1 MNLRQLKSFLIL
13 TTFTELG
20 LTDDLVK
27 ALADQKIISPT
38 EIQERSIPV
47 LLKGGYDFIGLAQTG
62 TGKTAAFA
70 LPLLQQIDP
79 SSGNLQAIILCPTR
93 ELGQQTAKQLE
104 LFSKYIPGIAVR
116 AVYGGLA
123 IGKQLDGLRYPA
135 QIIVATPGRLI
146 DLIDKKVLDFESITH
161 FILDEAD
168 EMLNMGFQEDIEY
181 IRSFLPDHISTWMFS
196 ATMPEGILKLTDR
209 YLKPDFIQVHVDP
222 QTAMNADIEHQY
234 LVCKPEEKRD
244 ALKFFLRAHP
254 DERGLIFCRTKAAAQ
269 ELASHLHKNG
279 FNIDELHGDLDQADR
294 DSIMRRFKNNDF
306 QLLVATD
313 IAARGLDVK
322 ELHFVIH
329 YHLPEQKEYF
339 THRSGRTGRAGK
351 KGISLCIVFQK
362 DVKKIN
368 AIANNLGLR
377 FSKIEFVKEYSYER
391 NESDEAENYTSDR
404 TVTAS
409 IKKEPLQEMVTFYIN
424 MGKADDVNHKNLIEF
439 ICAEAG
445 LEKKDFGKVIVEKRR
460 AYFEIHHSC
469 IRQLTTNLKNLV
481 VDGKPLVLT
490 RDEFESKDQLKK
502 H

>member
-1 MNLRQLKSFLIL
+1 L

-20 LTDDLVK
+20 ISDNLVK
-27 ALADQKIISPT
+27 ALEEQKIITPT
-38 EIQERSIPV
+38 EIQEKSIPV
-47 LLKGGYDFIGLAQTG
+47 LLKGKHDFIGLAQTG

-70 LPLLQQIDP
+70 LPLLQQINPEDQ
-79 SSGNLQAIILCPTR
+79 NLQAIILCPTR

-104 LFSKYIPGIAVR
+104 LFSKYISGIAIR

-123 IGKQLDGLRYPA
+123 IEKQLDDLRYPA

-146 DLIDKKVLDFESITH
+146 DLIDKRVLDFETITH

-181 IRSFLPDHISTWMFS
+181 IRSFLSDNISTWMFS
-196 ATMPEGILKLTDR
+196 ATMPQSILKLTDR
-209 YLKPDFIQVHVDP
+209 YLKTDFIQVHVDP

-244 ALKFFLRAHP
+244 ALKYFLRAHP

-269 ELASHLHKNG
+269 ELTGYLHKNG
-279 FNIDELHGDLDQADR
+279 FSVDELHGDLNQADR
-294 DSIMRRFKNNDF
+294 DQIMRAFKNNDF
-306 QLLVATD
+306 KLLIATD

-329 YHLPEQKEYF
+329 YHLPEQREYF

-377 FSKIEFVKEYSYER
+377 FIKIEFVKEYNTGEPDLKADER
-391 NESDEAENYTSDR
+391 NKPTEPNIT
-404 TVTAS
+404 S
-409 IKKEPLQEMVTFYIN
+409 IKKEPLKEMITFYIN
-424 MGKADDVNHKNLIEF
+424 MGKADEVNPKNLVEF
-439 ICAEAG
+439 ICSEAG
-445 LEKKDFGKVIVEKRR
+445 LQKKDFGKIIVEKRR

-469 IRQLTTNLKNLV
+469 IRQLVANLKDLV
-481 VDGKPLVLT
+481 VDGKHLVLT
-490 RDEFESKDQLKK
+490 RDEFESKDQIKK
-502 H
+502 R

>member
-1 MNLRQLKSFLIL
+1 LK
-13 TTFTELG
+13 TFTDLG
-20 LTDDLVK
+20 LTEDLVK
-27 ALADQKIISPT
+27 ALAEQKIITPT
-38 EIQERSIPV
+38 EIQERSIPA
-47 LLKGGYDFIGLAQTG
+47 LLKGNQDFIGLAQTG

-70 LPLLQQIDP
+70 LPLLQQINAGSND
-79 SSGNLQAIILCPTR
+79 LQAIILCPTR

-104 LFSKYIPGIAVR
+104 LFSKYIPGISVR

-123 IGKQLDGLRYPA
+123 IEKQLDDLRYPA

-146 DLIDKKVLDFESITH
+146 DLIDKRVLDLEKITH
-161 FILDEAD
+161 YILDEAD

-181 IRSFLPDHISTWMFS
+181 IRSFIPDNITTWMFS
-196 ATMPEGILKLTDR
+196 ATMPEAILKLVER
-209 YLKPDFIQVHVDP
+209 YLKRDFIQVHVDP
-222 QTAMNADIEHQY
+222 QTSMNTDIEHQY

-269 ELASHLHKNG
+269 ELAMYLHKNG
-279 FNIDELHGDLDQADR
+279 FSVDELHGDLDQADR
-294 DSIMRRFKNNDF
+294 DHIMRGFKNNAF
-306 QLLVATD
+306 QLLIATD

-329 YHLPEQKEYF
+329 YHLPEQREYF

-377 FSKIEFVKEYSYER
+377 FAKIEFVKEYSSER
-391 NESDEAENYTSDR
+391 NEQDEEQLSER
-404 TVTAS
+404 KVIAS

-439 ICAEAG
+439 ICSEAG
-445 LEKKDFGKVIVEKRR
+445 LQKKDFGKVTVEKRR

-469 IRQLTTNLKNLV
+469 IRQLVANLKDLV

-490 RDEFESKDQLKK
+490 RDEFESKDQIKK
-502 H
+502 R

>member
-1 MNLRQLKSFLIL
+1 MK
-13 TTFTELG
+13 TFNDLGITE
-20 LTDDLVK
+20 DLVK
-27 ALADQKIISPT
+27 ALSDQKIITPT
-38 EIQERSIPV
+38 EIQEKSIPV
-47 LLKGGYDFIGLAQTG
+47 LLKGNQDFIGLAQTG
-62 TGKTAAFA
+62 TGKTAAFC
-70 LPLLQQIDP
+70 LPLLQQINPASRD
-79 SSGNLQAIILCPTR
+79 LQAIILCPTR

-104 LFSKYIPGIAVR
+104 LFSKYISGMAVR

-123 IGKQLDGLRYPA
+123 IEKQLDGLRYPA

-146 DLIDKKVLDFESITH
+146 DLIDKRVLDFEKITH

-168 EMLNMGFQEDIEY
+168 EMLNMDFQEDIEY
-181 IRSFLPDHISTWMFS
+181 IRSFIPDEIVTWMFS
-196 ATMPEGILKLTDR
+196 ATMPESVLKLTDR
-209 YLKPDFIQVHVDP
+209 YLKPDFVKVHADP
-222 QTAMNADIEHQY
+222 QNALNTDIEHQY

-244 ALKFFLRAHP
+244 ALKFFLNAHP

-269 ELASHLHKNG
+269 ELAIYLHKNG
-279 FNIDELHGDLDQADR
+279 YNIDELHGDLNQADR

-329 YHLPEQKEYF
+329 YHLPEQREYF

-377 FSKIEFVKEYSYER
+377 FTKIEFVKEYSEEKDYDQQA
-391 NESDEAENYTSDR
+391 SDKKIT
-404 TVTAS
+404 TS
-409 IKKEPLQEMVTFYIN
+409 IKTEPLQEMVTFYIN
-424 MGKADDVNHKNLIEF
+424 MGKADEVNPKNLVEF

-445 LEKKDFGKVIVEKRR
+445 LQKKDFGKITVEKRR

-469 IRQLTTNLKNLV
+469 IRQLVANLKDLV
-481 VDGKPLVLT
+481 VDGKNLVLT

-502 H
+502 R

>member
-1 MNLRQLKSFLIL
+1 L
-13 TTFTELG
+13 TTFTDLG
-20 LTDDLVK
+20 ITENIVK
-27 ALADQKIISPT
+27 ALAEQKIITPT
-38 EIQERSIPV
+38 EIQEKSIPV
-47 LLKGGYDFIGLAQTG
+47 LLKGNHDFIGLAQTG

-70 LPLLQQIDP
+70 LPLLQQINPNSD
-79 SSGNLQAIILCPTR
+79 NLQAIILCPTR

-104 LFSKYIPGIAVR
+104 LFSKYISGIAIR

-123 IGKQLDGLRYPA
+123 IEKQLDDLRFPA

-146 DLIDKKVLDFESITH
+146 DLIDKRVLDFENITH

-181 IRSFLPDHISTWMFS
+181 IRSFLPDSIATWMFS
-196 ATMPEGILKLTDR
+196 ATMPQSILKLVDR
-209 YLKPDFIQVHVDP
+209 YLKKDFIQVHIDP

-244 ALKFFLRAHP
+244 ALKFFLNAHP

-269 ELASHLHKNG
+269 ELTGYLHKNG
-279 FNIDELHGDLDQADR
+279 YSVDELHGDLNQADR
-294 DSIMRRFKNNDF
+294 DHIMRGFKNNVF
-306 QLLVATD
+306 QLLIATD

-329 YHLPEQKEYF
+329 YHLPEQREYF

-362 DVKKIN
+362 DVKKIT

-377 FSKIEFVKEYSYER
+377 FTKIEFVKEYIPENTDSTDNENSPAER
-391 NESDEAENYTSDR
+391 K
-404 TVTAS
+404 VIPV

-424 MGKADDVNHKNLIEF
+424 MGKADEVNHKNLIEF
-439 ICAEAG
+439 ICSEAG
-445 LEKKDFGKVIVEKRR
+445 LQKKDFGKVTVEKRR

-469 IRQLTTNLKNLV
+469 IRQLVANLKDLV

-490 RDEFESKDQLKK
+490 REEFESKQQLKK
-502 H
+502 R